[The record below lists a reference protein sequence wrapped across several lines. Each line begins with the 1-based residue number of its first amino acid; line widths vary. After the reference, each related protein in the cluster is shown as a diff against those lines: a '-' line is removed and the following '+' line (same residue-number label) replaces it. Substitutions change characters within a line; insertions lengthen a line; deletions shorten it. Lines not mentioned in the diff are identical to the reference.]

1 MLQFGMRAHD
11 FSGAKPAAAFVKDIS
26 EAGIRHV
33 QLAFEKSFSDIDF
46 RTGNYRSTRLEV
58 V

>member
-11 FSGAKPAAAFVKDIS
+11 FSGAKPAATFVKDIS

-46 RTGNYRSTRLEV
+46 RTGNY
-58 V
+58 